1 MKILLKHKLAISV
14 LNITIY
20 GVSPRDISYLEG
32 WMIDKCGLEVQ
43 IRTRP
48 QEAA

>member
-1 MKILLKHKLAISV
+1 MKILLKHKLATSV

-20 GVSPRDISYLEG
+20 GVRPQDISYLKG
-32 WMIDKCGLEVQ
+32 WMIDECGLEVQ
-43 IRTRP
+43 KRTDP